1 VFGTNCTVGI
11 SSPSN
16 SKLFVVLVY
25 IMVALSVL
33 FYINVTFGL
42 GRELKI
48 VVYIWDIVNCYI
60 SVVFAL
66 RIFTIT

>member
-1 VFGTNCTVGI
+1 VSGTNCTVGI

-33 FYINVTFGL
+33 FYINVAFGV
-42 GRELKI
+42 GRELKLLS
-48 VVYIWDIVNCYI
+48 I
-60 SVVFAL
+60 SGL
-66 RIFTIT
+66 S